1 MTMAPQ
7 YPASG
12 LYSGYVVHRRLAP
25 ARHILK
31 YRIFSLFVVLEKIE
45 ELSQKSW
52 LLSINK
58 FNIVSFYH
66 KDYGDGSR
74 QLDQYVINE
83 VKAHIPEIDINKIYL
98 LTMPRILGYV
108 FNPLSIYFCYDA
120 QASLR
125 AILYEVSNTFGQ
137 RHNYIFDVNE
147 INGQIHTHECSK
159 AFYVSPFLEMD
170 LRYNFTISDPTQTF
184 ALTIQ
189 ALKQSDVIMNA
200 VQCMTFSELSNRN
213 LARVLFLI
221 PFMTIKVIAGIHF
234 EALQLWL
241 KGVSLVPKL
250 SPVDKAT
257 RVIRHEGR

>member
-12 LYSGYVVHRRLAP
+12 IYSGYVVHRRLAP
-25 ARHILK
+25 AKHILK
-31 YRIFSLFVVLEKIE
+31 YRIFSLFVDLEKID
-45 ELSQKSW
+45 ELRQKSW

-108 FNPLSIYFCYDA
+108 FNPLSIYFCYDG
-120 QASLR
+120 QPSLR

-137 RHNYIFDVNE
+137 RHNYIFGVNE
-147 INGQIHTHECSK
+147 HDGQNYTHECSK

-170 LRYNFTISDPTQTF
+170 LRYKFAISKPTQTF

-189 ALKQSDVIMNA
+189 AFKQSDVIMNA
-200 VQCMTFSELSNRN
+200 VQNMTFSELSNRN
-213 LARVLFLI
+213 LAHVLLLI
-221 PFMTIKVIAGIHF
+221 PFMTFKVIAGIHY
-234 EALQLWL
+234 EALKLWL
-241 KGVSLVPKL
+241 KGVGLVPNI